1 MFVGYG
7 FGFNG
12 LSYIHQIDAD
22 KYFMRINEVVSPL
35 KKYLAT
41 VRVNGTMAK
50 TLIDAES
57 SSQATLLLGKLYGK
71 SNVVSI
77 TCVHLDETLIPQ
89 PLPSQIKHAEVINNL
104 TSQITRNANKL
115 QPTQKDIEIAINR
128 YKTNQK
134 RANREYRKNQRIS
147 SWGKH

>member
-1 MFVGYG
+1 
-7 FGFNG
+7 
-12 LSYIHQIDAD
+12 
-22 KYFMRINEVVSPL
+22 MRINEVVSPL

-41 VRVNGTMAK
+41 VKVNGTMAK

-77 TCVHLDETLIPQ
+77 TCVHLDETLIAQ
-89 PLPSQIKHAEVINNL
+89 PLPSQMKHSEVINNL
-104 TSQITRNANKL
+104 TSQITQNANKL
-115 QPTQKDIEIAINR
+115 KPTQKDIAIAVNR

-134 RANREYRKNQRIS
+134 RANREYQKQLRLS
-147 SWGKH
+147 SVRH

>member
-1 MFVGYG
+1 
-7 FGFNG
+7 
-12 LSYIHQIDAD
+12 
-22 KYFMRINEVVSPL
+22 MRINEVVSPL

-104 TSQITRNANKL
+104 TSQITSKANKL
-115 QPTQKDIEIAINR
+115 QPTQKDIEIAVNR

-134 RANREYRKNQRIS
+134 RANRGYQKKLKIN

>member
-1 MFVGYG
+1 
-7 FGFNG
+7 
-12 LSYIHQIDAD
+12 
-22 KYFMRINEVVSPL
+22 MRINEVISPL

-41 VRVNGTMAK
+41 VKVSGTMAK

-57 SSQATLLLGKLYGK
+57 SSHATLLLVKLYGK
-71 SNVVSI
+71 SNVVSL
-77 TCVHLDETLIPQ
+77 TCIHLDETLITQ

-104 TSQITRNANKL
+104 TSQITSKANKL
-115 QPTQKDIEIAINR
+115 QPTQKDVEIAVNR

-134 RANREYRKNQRIS
+134 RANREYQKKIKAS

>member
-1 MFVGYG
+1 
-7 FGFNG
+7 
-12 LSYIHQIDAD
+12 
-22 KYFMRINEVVSPL
+22 MRINEVVSPL

-41 VRVNGTMAK
+41 VRVSGPMAK

-57 SSQATLLLGKLYGK
+57 SSHATLLLSKMYGK
-71 SNVVSI
+71 SNVVSV
-77 TCVHLDETLIPQ
+77 TCIHLDETLITQ
-89 PLPSQIKHAEVINNL
+89 PLPNQVKHSEVINNL
-104 TSQITRNANKL
+104 TSQITKNANKL
-115 QPTQKDIEIAINR
+115 QPTQKDVEIAVNR